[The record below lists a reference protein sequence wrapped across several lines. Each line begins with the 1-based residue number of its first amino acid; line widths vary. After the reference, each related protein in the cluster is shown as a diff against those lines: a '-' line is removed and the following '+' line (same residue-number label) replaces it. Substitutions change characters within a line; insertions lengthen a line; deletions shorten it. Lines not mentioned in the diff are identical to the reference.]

1 MVPRPGFKPRPS
13 ALGGQSV
20 SHCTT
25 REVPGRVSRR
35 GMGLDELG
43 EAVSSQGSLSGK
55 EGDRRTGEELWGWK
69 QRLERCHC
77 WLWSWRKGPP
87 PRRAGGSRSSDKRR
101 KRFSPRTSRRN
112 AAQLSLA
119 LAQPRDLWEVT
130 QLPPV
135 SVARL

>member
-1 MVPRPGFKPRPS
+1 MEAEAGAMPLL
-13 ALGGQSV
+13 ALELEEGA
-20 SHCTT
+20 TT
-25 REVPGRVSRR
+25 EEGR
-35 GMGLDELG
+35 
-43 EAVSSQGSLSGK
+43 
-55 EGDRRTGEELWGWK
+55 
-69 QRLERCHC
+69 
-77 WLWSWRKGPP
+77 
-87 PRRAGGSRSSDKRR
+87 GSRSSDKRR